1 LITFPPTLILT
12 ASQDSLCKEAE
23 DFRDKLIQAG
33 VAVTH
38 KRFEG
43 SLHGF
48 TLSNKPDAVEGWQM
62 IIDHLNRYLH
72 IAG

>member
-1 LITFPPTLILT
+1 ML
-12 ASQDSLCKEAE
+12 
-23 DFRDKLIQAG
+23 AG
-33 VAVTH
+33 VDVTH

-62 IIDHLNRYLH
+62 MIDHLKHYLCH
-72 IAG
+72 K